1 MLELNKLT
9 IRSRESVL
17 VEEVSLSVGAG
28 EWMALVGESGSG
40 KSLLSQSISG
50 LLPTGVGASGSIR
63 WNDQELMTLP
73 ARQLRKLR
81 GKEIAYIF
89 QDYQGAFTPFR
100 TIAQHMDEYQQV
112 HGEKNRQQRRERSQ
126 QALESMSLSVELLN
140 RYPFQLSGGQLQR
153 AAIALALLL
162 SPRLVIADEATT
174 ALDSVSGHRILEL
187 LRQKQQETG
196 CAILFITHDW
206 RHVRRYADRIAV
218 MKEGKV
224 VESGNRHRVLDHPR
238 HPYTRQLIAAAPMLE
253 RPEPTLRSG
262 LEPLHALE
270 GQSQ

>member
-1 MLELNKLT
+1 MLELDKLT
-9 IRSRESVL
+9 VRSRQRVL
-17 VEEVSLSVGAG
+17 VDEVSLSVGAG
-28 EWMALVGESGSG
+28 EWLALVGESGSG
-40 KSLLSQSISG
+40 KSLLSQSIGG
-50 LLPTGVGASGSIR
+50 LLPAGIEASGSIR
-63 WNDQELMTLP
+63 WNDQELMQLP
-73 ARQLRKLR
+73 ARQLRQLR

-100 TIAQHMDEYQQV
+100 TIAQHMNEYQSV
-112 HGEKNRQQRRERSQ
+112 HGEKDRQQRRQRNE
-126 QALESMSLSVELLN
+126 QALESAGLSTKLLH

-153 AAIALALLL
+153 AAIALTLLL
-162 SPRLVIADEATT
+162 SPRLLIADEATT

-218 MKEGKV
+218 MKEGKL

-238 HPYTRQLIAAAPMLE
+238 HPYTQQLIAAAPMLE
-253 RPEPTLRSG
+253 RSEPMLRSG
-262 LEPLHALE
+262 LAPLERLE
-270 GQSQ
+270 GQKS